1 MIRTELVVHLPN
13 SPGTISRLCQALA
26 DERVNILAL
35 QIETGGTLRL
45 VVDNHVHAAG
55 VLRGR
60 HQQVEEREVLY
71 TIIPN
76 DPGTLG
82 RLTSLIAGAGINIEY
97 LYASAVEGG
106 TQAAIVI
113 GVADARRASAAAG
126 I

>member
-1 MIRTELVVHLPN
+1 MIRTELVVRLPN
-13 SPGTISRLCQALA
+13 SPGTISRICRTLS

-35 QIETGGTLRL
+35 QIEAGGTLRL

-55 VLRGR
+55 VLRDR

-71 TIIPN
+71 TVIPN

-82 RLTSLIAGAGINIEY
+82 RVARLIADAGINIEY
-97 LYASAVEGG
+97 LYASAVEGSP
-106 TQAAIVI
+106 QAAIVI
-113 GVADARRASAAAG
+113 GVDDARRASAAAG